1 MEPYQVILSPIV
13 TEAVFDQIE
22 LHNKIVFYV
31 HPKANKNHIRLA
43 FTALFD
49 VIPIKI
55 NTSVT
60 PKGKKKAFIKL
71 PKDVIALDLAT
82 DFGMF

>member
-1 MEPYQVILSPIV
+1 MKPYQVILSPIV

-22 LHNKIVFYV
+22 LDNKLVFYV

-49 VIPIKI
+49 VIPLKI
-55 NTSVT
+55 NTAVT
-60 PKGKKKAFIKL
+60 PTGKKKAFIKL
-71 PKDVIALDLAT
+71 PEEIIALDLAT